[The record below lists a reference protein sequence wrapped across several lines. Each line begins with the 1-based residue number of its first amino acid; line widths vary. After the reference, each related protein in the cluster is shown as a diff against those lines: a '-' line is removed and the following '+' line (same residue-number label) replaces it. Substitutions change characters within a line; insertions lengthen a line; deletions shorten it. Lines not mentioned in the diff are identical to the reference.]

1 MALLIQRVV
10 PAVSTSNLE
19 VNYDDIFNFNNSFL
33 RFVESVI
40 TTFVIYS
47 IFIGVC
53 LFLLQSLLQLR

>member
-40 TTFVIYS
+40 TTFV
-47 IFIGVC
+47 
-53 LFLLQSLLQLR
+53 